1 MDLRTQEIHSGHFMV
16 SNLEDSEDETEDSND
31 LGDDIPSNISKD
43 LNDQPVAKDRN
54 RLIFENLAS
63 LFKYLEIAY
72 NGKLTSPKWDQFR
85 GLRFAIKNK
94 IRLNNII
101 WREYH
106 MQYVKKLKPVVV
118 QFQTPVCENHS
129 KAEAV
134 VLEGKYWRRRL
145 STLCKEYSL
154 WRVFAKNKLCGS
166 HNKQIVQCANELL
179 EGSELCSYKFSD
191 LSKNATSKLLEEI
204 MMDID
209 ENLDLFFEQPLTF
222 PNPRDLPT
230 LGNADIM
237 QPGLQQ
243 LQPNRS
249 LREDMSSSMFQSSEP
264 NLSSQNYKYSI
275 SSDVYP
281 SNHMW
286 STASNHPEPTFEEK
300 CMPKLIHC
308 NSVVKHSV
316 ATQGGNLCNE
326 HFSCSGPS
334 APPCSSLTLYD
345 CNTQSLLEP
354 AVSRNSFP
362 IKSANSN
369 SDNDCHGPHPYR
381 SSFPVSHK
389 RQYSHQ
395 IKVVGQHQGNK
406 LPTKVQSKCGS
417 TRGPPHTKNRGIE
430 PMQSFGHYTGL
441 NQEKVDRKNESTLLN
456 ALLRSGNIQN
466 PNSSV
471 DYTDNQSVFQK
482 PSSCISPLLCNA
494 LKNSEGYF
502 SHSLNKHHFKD
513 ASVQLKTEHAFNKSS
528 KESPDTYNHS
538 GYIYSG
544 HSPVVP
550 NTIQNILIAN
560 SVHVSDN
567 VPVAVADYGVPTDCS
582 LEQKCGSGVFTLEPT
597 LSSHIQPTI
606 SRTSVLSYPT
616 AHNLLVKNCKTQ
628 PSSFGVSDILI
639 ENPDHYFVNSDTFS
653 QENSIEIQR
662 PPVGTTNDKMICVT
676 SLDRQAI
683 SVQNLDL
690 KITATKNVQGNSGY
704 MSDIQNTPSYNPQNP
719 ILIFKKNN
727 GLPVPTV
734 DQNLSA
740 STGTSF
746 TFSNRNPGQCTVP
759 SGRNSESNMFTLRS
773 NNNLDTSVE
782 DSNSELETL
791 VPGSWNESEMFSH
804 AVDILPND
812 VEQSSKALIKSEK
825 SLNVS
830 SINTRAPNTLANSP
844 SMRGRSNSAGNLFS
858 LQHNHI
864 NNHSVQGSAATTS
877 SYGSTEI
884 LSPMF
889 TNYKGFLCATSPSCS
904 TPSVSE
910 QNDQTAK
917 QALGNSSEERRRQSM
932 QSGLQTLRQLLKMH
946 SNVDNVSGGNRL
958 GGRRNVNSVE
968 MMCSVSGAYT
978 RGDTDMSSE
987 KLSGGLD
994 LGSDEQTISS
1004 GNEISSTGRAS
1015 KAATLRNAAE
1025 LIRKLRD
1032 ERNLLEIQCKN
1043 LKEEV
1048 KALQNA
1054 INCNAST
1061 LHSR

>member
-249 LREDMSSSMFQSSEP
+249 LREDMSSM
-264 NLSSQNYKYSI
+264 
-275 SSDVYP
+275 
-281 SNHMW
+281 
-286 STASNHPEPTFEEK
+286 
-300 CMPKLIHC
+300 
-308 NSVVKHSV
+308 
-316 ATQGGNLCNE
+316 
-326 HFSCSGPS
+326 
-334 APPCSSLTLYD
+334 
-345 CNTQSLLEP
+345 
-354 AVSRNSFP
+354 
-362 IKSANSN
+362 
-369 SDNDCHGPHPYR
+369 
-381 SSFPVSHK
+381 SHK

-1054 INCNAST
+1054 INLCCEKLPPSGSLSARPTTDQNFDSYCSEWFRAYARKQTEANWKFYIFSLIIGGIFKSYCTTTVTNSRDQFVRSVYGWLDTNCSLVQLRPAVMQALCT
-1061 LHSR
+1061 LGKTTSVLQEPNKLPEQSRLSSIGNLF